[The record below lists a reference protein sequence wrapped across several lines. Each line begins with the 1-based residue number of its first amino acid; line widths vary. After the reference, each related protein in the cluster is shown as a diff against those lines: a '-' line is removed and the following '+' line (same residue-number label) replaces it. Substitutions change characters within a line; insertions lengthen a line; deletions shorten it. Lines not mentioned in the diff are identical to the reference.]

1 MSSSWAL
8 GPTNRTA
15 QGVGLG
21 GAGTQQRALLG
32 SLGVQ
37 TGVQASHTVAGMGG
51 PSQAAFSM
59 HS

>member
-8 GPTNRTA
+8 GPTHRTA

-21 GAGTQQRALLG
+21 GAGTQQRARSG

-37 TGVQASHTVAGMGG
+37 TGVRASHTMAGIGG

-59 HS
+59 HG